1 MMKEKEVDITVE
13 NKLGIDKREI
23 NVYHHARKN
32 SHLIS
37 FNSTIST
44 RLKTSAENDY
54 IHISV
59 GRGPGDLKNGCSIH
73 IPSGLDFQF
82 SSEGKVTITHT
93 KTKTGI
99 TLPPGPP
106 TWELKLSWSGES
118 PVHRRQEVVTIGDI
132 ALVKG

>member
-1 MMKEKEVDITVE
+1 MMRQKEVDISVE
-13 NKLGIDKREI
+13 NKLEIDKREI

-44 RLKTSAENDY
+44 LLKTSAENDY
-54 IHISV
+54 LHISP
-59 GRGPGDLKNGCSIH
+59 GRGPGDLKNTCSIT
-73 IPSGLDFQF
+73 IPSWLDVQF
-82 SSEGKVTITHT
+82 SSEGKITITHT

-118 PVHRRQEVVTIGDI
+118 PVHRREEVVTIGN